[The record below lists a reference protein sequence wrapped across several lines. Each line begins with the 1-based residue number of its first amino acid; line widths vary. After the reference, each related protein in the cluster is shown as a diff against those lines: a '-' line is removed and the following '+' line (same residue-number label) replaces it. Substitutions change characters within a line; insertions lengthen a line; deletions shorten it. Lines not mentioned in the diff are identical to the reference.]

1 MDTLLASSPFGL
13 AAICKITAIV
23 TGALAVV
30 LGGDVVWS
38 LVGLLV
44 GQMLGAAVM
53 SLHALQGPRLGLP
66 QMILSRAQFGVFG
79 AVVPLVLVCVMYIG
93 FSASGT
99 VLAGQAMA
107 KLLNISHVAGM
118 LIFSA
123 IIIVIAV
130 LGYKVIHKLG
140 KLASI
145 VGILAF
151 VYMFITL
158 LLSADLSALAHNNH
172 FSLPTFLLA
181 VSLSSSWQIAFCP
194 YVSDYSRYLPR
205 DVSATK
211 NVVLSVFRHR
221 IGYPNVDD
229 ARGSDSG
236 HCRQRVPLVTR

>member
-13 AAICKITAIV
+13 AAICKLRRLS

-99 VLAGQAMA
+99 VLAGRQW
-107 KLLNISHVAGM
+107 LN
-118 LIFSA
+118 
-123 IIIVIAV
+123 
-130 LGYKVIHKLG
+130 Y
-140 KLASI
+140 
-145 VGILAF
+145 
-151 VYMFITL
+151 
-158 LLSADLSALAHNNH
+158 
-172 FSLPTFLLA
+172 
-181 VSLSSSWQIAFCP
+181 
-194 YVSDYSRYLPR
+194 
-205 DVSATK
+205 
-211 NVVLSVFRHR
+211 
-221 IGYPNVDD
+221 
-229 ARGSDSG
+229 
-236 HCRQRVPLVTR
+236 